1 MKKNALI
8 IFSLLLN
15 MNMFS
20 QTSKDSV
27 TDKNHIYLSVGAPSM
42 YAGISYERQ
51 IYQKGKLSF
60 MTDLGLGFNIF
71 NPSFGKEF
79 NIQTGVTTLIGNSNH
94 KAEFGLGFIHYFLN
108 QTDIVTDLNFY
119 SYKPILYG
127 LVGYRY
133 QFEHIP
139 IGLKIGITP
148 IFVLNKD
155 KLTFFPLA
163 EIGIG
168 YRF

>member
-8 IFSLLLN
+8 IFCLLLN

-20 QTSKDSV
+20 QTLKDSV
-27 TDKNHIYLSVGAPSM
+27 TDKNHIYLSVGAPSI

-51 IYQKGKLSF
+51 IFQKGKLILMS
-60 MTDLGLGFNIF
+60 DLGLGLNIF

-79 NIQTGVTTLIGNSNH
+79 NIQTGVTTLFGNGKH
-94 KAEFGLGFIHYFLN
+94 KAEFGLGLIHYFLN
-108 QTDIVTDLNFY
+108 QSDLVTELNFY

-133 QFEHIP
+133 QFENIP
-139 IGLKIGITP
+139 FGLKIGITP

-163 EIGIG
+163 EIGVG